1 MNPGRQKIS
10 SVGLFCKVR
19 YMEQKLSNIKRL
31 SNPIAYFLS
40 VIGFLVLLFMVIG
53 AVYYATVAV
62 DYQWRWF
69 KVPKYF
75 MYKSTITLYAE
86 GYGEIDSIVDNRE
99 KKDITVTLE
108 DAGTRTYSVPE
119 GSFDWIE
126 GDMVSPGDI
135 LASYEGGWRPG
146 ILAKGLWVTL
156 KISFL
161 ATIFGILLGIIGGVA
176 RVSDTPVL
184 KWSAITYV
192 EVIRGSP
199 LLVQIMIFYFVLGT
213 TMNKILLMNGI
224 PKLDPQWYGIMALS
238 IFTGAYVVEIVRA
251 GIEAIHP
258 GQVEAARSSGMT
270 YFQCMFHIILPQA
283 LKTILPPLAGQFI
296 NLIKD
301 SSLLGLISIRE
312 LTKATREG
320 ITTSLQTFELWIL
333 CAILYLL
340 MTFTLSMCVQYLERR
355 TATK

>member
-1 MNPGRQKIS
+1 
-10 SVGLFCKVR
+10 
-19 YMEQKLSNIKRL
+19 MEQNTSNIKRL
-31 SNPIAYFLS
+31 SNPTAYTFS
-40 VIGFLVLLFMVIG
+40 VIGFIALVILVFG
-53 AVYYATVAV
+53 SVYYATVAV

-75 MYKSTITLYAE
+75 MYQETISLYAE
-86 GYGEIDSIVDNRE
+86 ADGEIESITANGE
-99 KKDITVTLE
+99 KFDITVE
-108 DAGTRTYSVPE
+108 IDGEKNTYTVPK
-119 GSFDWIE
+119 GSFDWVE
-126 GDMVSPGDI
+126 GDMTAPGDI
-135 LASYEGGWRPG
+135 IAEYEGGYKPG
-146 ILAKGLWVTL
+146 LMAIGLWVTL
-156 KISFL
+156 KISFIS
-161 ATIFGILLGIIGGVA
+161 TIFGILLGIVGGVA
-176 RVSDTPVL
+176 RVSSTPVL

-192 EVIRGSP
+192 EIIRGSP

-213 TMNKILLMNGI
+213 TMNKILMMNGI
-224 PKLDPQWYGIMALS
+224 PKLNPEWYGVMALS
-238 IFTGAYVVEIVRA
+238 VFTGAYVVEIVRA

-270 YFQCMFHIILPQA
+270 YFQSMFHIVLPQA

-301 SSLLGLISIRE
+301 SSLLGMISIRE

-333 CAILYLL
+333 CAILYLT

>member
-1 MNPGRQKIS
+1 
-10 SVGLFCKVR
+10 
-19 YMEQKLSNIKRL
+19 MEQNISNIKRL

-40 VIGFLVLLFMVIG
+40 VCGFLVLLFMVIG

-86 GYGEIDSIVDNRE
+86 GYGEIDAIVDNRK
-99 KKDITVTLE
+99 KKDITVTT
-108 DAGTRTYSVPE
+108 DAGTRTYSVPA

-126 GDMVSPGDI
+126 GDMVTPGDI

-224 PKLDPQWYGIMALS
+224 PKLDPQWYGVMALS

-251 GIEAIHP
+251 GIESIHP
-258 GQVEAARSSGMT
+258 GQIEAARSSGMS
-270 YFQCMFHIILPQA
+270 YFQCMFYIILPQA

>member
-1 MNPGRQKIS
+1 
-10 SVGLFCKVR
+10 
-19 YMEQKLSNIKRL
+19 MENRISNIKRL
-31 SNPIAYFLS
+31 SNPTAYAFSVAGFIALMILIFGSVYF
-40 VIGFLVLLFMVIG
+40 
-53 AVYYATVAV
+53 ATVAV

-69 KVPKYF
+69 KIPKYF
-75 MYKSTITLYAE
+75 IYQESISLYVEAD
-86 GYGEIDSIVDNRE
+86 GEIEAITPNKDKFDIVVLDE
-99 KKDITVTLE
+99 DGKKTYTVP
-108 DAGTRTYSVPE
+108 A
-119 GSFDWIE
+119 GSFDWDE
-126 GDMVSPGDI
+126 GDMVSPGDLI
-135 LASYEGGWRPG
+135 AEYKGGWKPG
-146 ILAKGLWVTL
+146 LLAKGLWVTL
-156 KISFL
+156 KISFIS
-161 ATIFGILLGIIGGVA
+161 TIFGILLGIIGGVA

-192 EVIRGSP
+192 EIIRGSP

-213 TMNKILLMNGI
+213 TMNKILMMNGI
-224 PKLDPQWYGIMALS
+224 PKLNPEWYGIMAMS

-258 GQVEAARSSGMT
+258 GQVEAARSAGMS
-270 YFQCMFHIILPQA
+270 YFQCMFHIVLPQA

-301 SSLLGLISIRE
+301 SSLLGMISIRE

-340 MTFTLSMCVQYLERR
+340 MTFTLSMFVQYLERR
-355 TATK
+355 TATR

>member
-1 MNPGRQKIS
+1 
-10 SVGLFCKVR
+10 
-19 YMEQKLSNIKRL
+19 MEQKKSNISRL
-31 SNPIAYFLS
+31 SNPTAYAISVAGFIALTFLI
-40 VIGFLVLLFMVIG
+40 IGS
-53 AVYYATVAV
+53 VYYATVAV
-62 DYQWRWF
+62 EYQWRWF
-69 KVPKYF
+69 KIPQYF
-75 MYKSTITLYAE
+75 MYQPSITLYVEAD
-86 GYGEIDSIVDNRE
+86 GEIASIKPNKE
-99 KKDITVTLE
+99 KVEIVIQNEEGGKTFV
-108 DAGTRTYSVPE
+108 VPV
-119 GSFDWIE
+119 GSFHWDE
-126 GDMVSPGDI
+126 GDAVSPGDI
-135 LASYEGGWRPG
+135 IAQYKGEWKPGLLA
-146 ILAKGLWVTL
+146 IGLWVTL
-156 KISFL
+156 KISFIS
-161 ATIFGILLGIIGGVA
+161 TIFGILLGIIGGVA

-192 EVIRGSP
+192 EIIRGSP

-213 TMNKILLMNGI
+213 TMNKILMMNGI
-224 PKLDPQWYGIMALS
+224 PKINPEWYGIMALS

-258 GQVEAARSSGMT
+258 GQVEAARSAGMS

-301 SSLLGLISIRE
+301 SSLLGMISIRE

-340 MTFTLSMCVQYLERR
+340 MTFTLSMFVQYLERR
-355 TATK
+355 TSQK

>member
-1 MNPGRQKIS
+1 
-10 SVGLFCKVR
+10 
-19 YMEQKLSNIKRL
+19 MEQKISNIKRL
-31 SNPIAYFLS
+31 SNPTAYTLS
-40 VIGFLVLLFMVIG
+40 VIGFFALVTLVIG
-53 AVYYATVAV
+53 SVYFATVAV

-75 MYKSTITLYAE
+75 VYQPAVTLYAE
-86 GYGEIDSIVDNRE
+86 SDGEITGIEAKGE
-99 KKDITVTLE
+99 KFNLTVE
-108 DAGTRTYSVPE
+108 DEDGEHSYLVPK
-119 GSFDWIE
+119 GSFDWAE
-126 GDMVSPGDI
+126 GDMFSPGDVI
-135 LASYEGGWRPG
+135 AEYRDGWKPG
-146 ILAKGLWVTL
+146 ILAIGLWMTL
-156 KISFL
+156 KISFIS
-161 ATIFGILLGIIGGVA
+161 TIMGILVGIIGGVA

-192 EVIRGSP
+192 EIIRGSP

-213 TMNKILLMNGI
+213 TMNSILTMNGI
-224 PKLDPQWYGIMALS
+224 PKLQPEWYGVMALS

-258 GQVEAARSSGMT
+258 GQVEAARSAGMT
-270 YFQCMFHIILPQA
+270 YFQCMFHIVLPQA

-301 SSLLGLISIRE
+301 SSLLGMIAIRE

-320 ITTSLQTFELWIL
+320 ITTSLQTFELWFL
-333 CAILYLL
+333 CALLYLS
-340 MTFTLSMCVQYLERR
+340 MTFTLSMFVQYLERR

>member
-1 MNPGRQKIS
+1 
-10 SVGLFCKVR
+10 
-19 YMEQKLSNIKRL
+19 MEQNVSNIKRL
-31 SNPIAYFLS
+31 SNPIAYVFSVCGYAALLFL
-40 VIGFLVLLFMVIG
+40 VIGS
-53 AVYYATVAV
+53 VYYATVAV

-75 MYKSTITLYAE
+75 MYQQAITLYAE
-86 GYGEIDSIVDNRE
+86 GYGEIDTIAANKDKVD
-99 KKDITVTLE
+99 ILVTT
-108 DAGTRTYSVPE
+108 DAGDRTYTVP
-119 GSFDWIE
+119 GDSFDWVE
-126 GDMVSPGDI
+126 GDMVSPGDVI
-135 LASYEGGWRPG
+135 ASYEGGWKPG
-146 ILAKGLWVTL
+146 ILARGLWVTL

-161 ATIFGILLGIIGGVA
+161 STIFGIFLGIVGGVA

-213 TMNKILLMNGI
+213 TMNNILVMNGI
-224 PKLDPQWYGIMALS
+224 PKLHPEWYGIMALS
-238 IFTGAYVVEIVRA
+238 VFTGAYVVEIVRA
-251 GIEAIHP
+251 GIESIHP

-270 YFQCMFHIILPQA
+270 YFQCMFYIILPQA
-283 LKTILPPLAGQFI
+283 LRTILPPLAGQFI

-301 SSLLGLISIRE
+301 SSLLGMISIRE